1 LIIFHHK
8 LKNNLQILLK
18 MSTNFDFIII
28 GAGYAGLTATRQ
40 LLKAGKSVKLL
51 EARER
56 VGGRVHT
63 QQFEGFYLDMGG
75 TWVGPTQDKIYELI
89 REFGISTFPTYD
101 EGKSTLIMNGKTK
114 NYKGLIPPLPIPSLL
129 SLDGAIKKMTKLSKS
144 VNLQEPWETP
154 DAMKWDS
161 MTLQTWMDKQMSFD
175 TAKNLFKIAV
185 ETIWAAHPNE
195 ISMLHA
201 MFYTKSGTDLDT
213 LMNIKGGAQEK
224 RILGG
229 AMSVALKMAASFPE
243 NTIQFN
249 APVKAIVQDGDKVEV
264 IGKDFNYSCK
274 KVIVAIP
281 PTLAGRIDYQPLLPA
296 NRDQLMQ
303 RIPMGT
309 VWKCY
314 AVYDRPFW
322 RDKGLNGLAVSDE
335 GYVSVT
341 FDNSPKDGSKGIMM
355 GFVLANQAKDFSL
368 LTESERKKAVL
379 SQFEG
384 FFGKEAGSPNLYID
398 KSWAE
403 EEFTRGCYAGV
414 MPTGAWTSLGKHLR
428 EPIGNI
434 HWAGTETSDVWN
446 GYIDGAVR
454 SGERAA
460 LEVLGS

>member
-1 LIIFHHK
+1 
-8 LKNNLQILLK
+8 
-18 MSTNFDFIII
+18 MSTDFDFVVV

-40 LLKAGKSVKLL
+40 LLKAGKTVKLL

-56 VGGRVHT
+56 VGGRVYT
-63 QQFEGFYLDMGG
+63 QQFEDFYLDMGG
-75 TWVGPTQDKIYELI
+75 AWVGPTQDKIYGLI
-89 REFGISTFPTYD
+89 REFGLSTFPTYD
-101 EGKSTLIMNGKTK
+101 EGKSTLVMNGKIK

-129 SLDGAIKKMTKLSKS
+129 SLDGAIKKMTKLSKT
-144 VNLQEPWETP
+144 VNLQKPWETP

-175 TAKNLFKIAV
+175 TAKTLFKIAS
-185 ETIWAAHPNE
+185 EAIWATHPNE
-195 ISMLHA
+195 VSMLHA
-201 MFYTKSGTDLDT
+201 LFYTKSCTDFDT
-213 LMNIKGGAQEK
+213 LMNVKSGAQEE

-229 AMSVALKMAASFPE
+229 AMSVALKMAESFPT

-249 APVKAIVQDGDKVEV
+249 APVKAIVQDGERVEV
-264 IGKDFNYSCK
+264 IGKDFKYSCK
-274 KVIVAIP
+274 KVIIAIP

-314 AVYDRPFW
+314 AVYNRPFW
-322 RDKGLNGLAVSDE
+322 RNKGLNGLAASSE
-335 GYVSVT
+335 GYVSLT

-355 GFVLANQAKDFSL
+355 GFVLANQAKEFSL
-368 LTESERKKAVL
+368 LSENERKKAVL

-384 FFGKEAGSPNLYID
+384 FYGKEAGSPAFYVD

-414 MPTGAWTSLGKHLR
+414 MPTGAWTSLGKYLR

-454 SGERAA
+454 SGERVA
-460 LEVLGS
+460 LEVLGG

>member
-1 LIIFHHK
+1 MEKYFEYVIV
-8 LKNNLQILLK
+8 
-18 MSTNFDFIII
+18 
-28 GAGYAGLTATRQ
+28 GGGYAGLTATRQ
-40 LLKAGKSVKLL
+40 LLKAGKTVKLL

-56 VGGRVHT
+56 IGGRVHT
-63 QQFEGFYLDMGG
+63 QQFDGFYLDMGG
-75 TWVGPTQDKIYELI
+75 TWVGPTQDKIYGLI
-89 REFGISTFPTYD
+89 HEFGLETFPTYD
-101 EGKSTLIMNGKTK
+101 EGKSTLLLNGKLK

-129 SLDGAIKKMTKLSKS
+129 SLDGAIKKLTKLSKT
-144 VNLQEPWETP
+144 VNLQEPWKTP
-154 DAMKWDS
+154 DANHWDS

-175 TAKNLFKIAV
+175 KAKKLFKIAS
-185 ETIWAAHPNE
+185 EAIWSAHPNE

-201 MFYTKSGTDLDT
+201 LFYTKSGTDFET
-213 LMNIKGGAQEK
+213 LMNVKNGAQEE

-229 AMSVALKMAASFPE
+229 AMSVALKMAELFPE

-249 APVKAIVQDGDKVEV
+249 APVKTIVQDAEGVEV
-264 IGKDFNYSCK
+264 IGKDFSYTCK

-281 PTLAGRIDYQPLLPA
+281 PTLAGRIDYQPILPA

-322 RDKGLNGLAVSDE
+322 RDKGLNGLAASGE
-335 GYVSVT
+335 GFVSVT
-341 FDNSPKDGSKGIMM
+341 FDNSPKDGLKGILM
-355 GFVLANQAKDFSL
+355 GFVLANQAKAFSL
-368 LTESERKKAVL
+368 LSENERKKAVL
-379 SQFEG
+379 NQFG
-384 FFGKEAGSPNLYID
+384 SFFGKEAGSPNFYID

-428 EPIGNI
+428 EPVGNI

-454 SGERAA
+454 SGERVA
-460 LEVLGS
+460 LEVLGLS